1 MWDLTRPQG
10 MYMLKITKICV
21 QKFLIFV
28 EVLKCAKNTSKSVDF
43 LFVIIM
49 HCREK
54 MPTDRATDPQS
65 QSKLKLTKKNLILLN
80 F

>member
-10 MYMLKITKICV
+10 RYMLKITKICV

-54 MPTDRATDPQS
+54 MPTDRAAETQS
-65 QSKLKLTKKNLILLN
+65 QQNLNLQKKI
-80 F
+80 